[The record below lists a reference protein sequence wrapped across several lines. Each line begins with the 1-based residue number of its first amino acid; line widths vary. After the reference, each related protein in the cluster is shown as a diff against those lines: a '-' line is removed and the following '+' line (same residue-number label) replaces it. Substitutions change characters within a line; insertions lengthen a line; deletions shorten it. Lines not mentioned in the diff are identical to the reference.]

1 MCVLWDAQIV
11 RRWGDF
17 RNVVFPIRGLVI
29 GKVTQMTHAIQLF
42 ALFAAGLSTWSI
54 WNSVTAV
61 MPRIIETVIA
71 GLALGREAG
80 Q

>member
-1 MCVLWDAQIV
+1 
-11 RRWGDF
+11 
-17 RNVVFPIRGLVI
+17 
-29 GKVTQMTHAIQLF
+29 MTHLPHII
-42 ALFAAGLSTWSI
+42 ALFAAGLSAWSI
-54 WNSVTAV
+54 WNSITAA